1 MPVIQQGA
9 AINSAVPDVY
19 VQITPPQQTYIN
31 GIATD
36 ILGIV
41 GVGSWGPVNS
51 PVVLSK
57 YADASQAF
65 GQANNRK
72 YDLSTAVFFSALQ
85 GATNMRGVRVT
96 DGTDAAA
103 SATIGTNGL
112 TLTGRYTGTV
122 GNSISAAL
130 SAGTAANSW
139 KLVLSLPGYAP
150 ETFDNLAAGL
160 TGNAVWVAIAA
171 AINNGSSALRGPSKL
186 VVASAGASTS
196 APTATTVTLSGGLD
210 GASGVTAT
218 QMVGT
223 DGTSRTGMYAL
234 RATGCLNAFLADCDA
249 STSWTAQMAFG
260 LSEGI
265 HMIGT
270 GPAGDTIANAVTTKA
285 TAGIDSY
292 SFKLMFGDWCY
303 VADPVTGV
311 TRLIS
316 PQSFEAGLLAALPPQ
331 ESALNG
337 NGARYPFKGIITT
350 QKANSNSVY
359 SNAELKLLGD
369 AGIDVIT
376 NPCPGGAFYGSRIGK
391 NTSSNSAING
401 DNYPRLTYYIAYTLN
416 SAMGREVG
424 KLQTPTQRQIALGK
438 LTAFLSNMQNN
449 GMIGDVNNPTKQAFS
464 VILDASNNP
473 SDQVALG
480 YEKAS
485 IRVTYFSVI
494 TTFLVD
500 LEGGQTVSIVTPTTA

>member
-19 VQITPPQQTYIN
+19 VQITPPQQTYVN
-31 GIATD
+31 GIATN

-51 PVVLSK
+51 PMTLGS
-57 YADASQAF
+57 YSDASQAF
-65 GQANNRK
+65 GAMGNRK
-72 YDLSTAVFFSALQ
+72 YDLSTAVYYACLN
-85 GATNMRGVRVT
+85 GATNIRGVRVT

-103 SATIGTNGL
+103 SAVIGTTGV
-112 TLTGRYTGTV
+112 TLTAKYTGTV
-122 GNSISAAL
+122 GNSLVAAL

-160 TGNAVWVAIAA
+160 TGNPVWVAIAA

-186 VVASAGASTS
+186 VVAAAGASTA
-196 APTATTVTLSGGLD
+196 APVATSVTLSGGTD

-234 RATGCLNAFLADCDA
+234 RSTGCLNAFLADCDA
-249 STSWTAQMAFG
+249 STSWTAQVAFG
-260 LSEGI
+260 LAEGI
-265 HMIGT
+265 YMIGT
-270 GPAGDTIANAVTTKA
+270 GPAGDTITNAVTTKS

-292 SFKLMFGDWCY
+292 SFKLLFGDWIY
-303 VADPVTGV
+303 INDPVNGV

-316 PQSFEAGLLAALPPQ
+316 PQSFVAGRLSALNPQ
-331 ESALNG
+331 ESALNKQL
-337 NGARYPFKGIITT
+337 YGIVAT
-350 QKANSNSVY
+350 QKTNAAAVY
-359 SNAELKLLGD
+359 STADLQTLSN
-369 AGIDVIT
+369 AGIDVVT
-376 NPCPGGAFYGSRIGK
+376 NPCPGGSYFGSRIGK
-391 NTSSNSAING
+391 NTSSNAVING

-416 SAMGREVG
+416 TAMGIQVG
-424 KLQTPTQRQIALGK
+424 KLQTPTQRQNALG
-438 LTAFLSNMQNN
+438 TITTFLSNMQAN

-464 VILDASNNP
+464 AILDGSNNP

-480 YEKAS
+480 REQVNV
-485 IRVTYFSVI
+485 RVTYLSVI
-494 TTFLVD
+494 TLFLVN
-500 LEGGQTVSIVTPTTA
+500 LEGGQSVSIASTTTA

>member
-31 GIATD
+31 GIATN

-51 PVVLSK
+51 PVTLAT
-57 YADASQAF
+57 YADAAQAF
-65 GQANNRK
+65 GAMGNRK
-72 YDLSTAVFFSALQ
+72 YDLSTAVYYAALN

-103 SATIGTNGL
+103 AATIGTNGL
-112 TLTGRYTGTV
+112 TLTGKYTGTL
-122 GNSISAAL
+122 GNSITAAI

-171 AINNGSSALRGPSKL
+171 AINNGASALRGPSKL
-186 VVASAGASTS
+186 VVASAGVSTT
-196 APTATTVTLSGGLD
+196 APVATTVTLSGGLD
-210 GASGVTAT
+210 GSSGVTAT

-249 STSWTAQMAFG
+249 STSWTAQVAFG

-265 HMIGT
+265 YMIGT

-292 SFKLMFGDWCY
+292 SFKLLFGDWCY
-303 VADPVTGV
+303 VADPVNGV

-316 PQSFEAGLLAALPPQ
+316 PQSFLAGRLSALNPQ
-331 ESALNG
+331 ESALN
-337 NGARYPFKGIITT
+337 KQLSGIVAT
-350 QKANSNSVY
+350 QKTNASAVY
-359 SNAELKLLGD
+359 SAADLQSLSN
-369 AGIDVIT
+369 AGIDVVT
-376 NPCPGGAFYGSRIGK
+376 NPCPGGAYFGSRIGK
-391 NTSSNSAING
+391 NTSSNPVING

-416 SAMGREVG
+416 TAMGIQVG
-424 KLQTPTQRQIALGK
+424 RLQTPTQRQTALGAI
-438 LTAFLSNMQNN
+438 TTFLSNMQTS
-449 GMIGDVNNPTKQAFS
+449 GMIGDVNNPTGQAFS
-464 VILDASNNP
+464 AILDASNNP

-480 YEKAS
+480 KEQVNV
-485 IRVTYFSVI
+485 RVTYLSVI
-494 TTFLVD
+494 TLFLVN
-500 LEGGQTVSIVTPTTA
+500 LEGGQSVSIASTTAA